1 MKKLCLFIPLFVLG
15 CLLPSCKTYQH
26 TSRTSAIQQRG
37 IAAHQM
43 TADMRVD
50 FSVKVNGESRRDC
63 LSRREAIENA
73 LNNAIFAAHV
83 DVVIDPIY
91 EVEIHRKFGRIHY
104 YAKVTGFAGYYNKVE
119 TIDEIDKE
127 VQRVSNLS
135 MDDIVKYKLLTDPN
149 FVDQYY
155 QRDMIDNSNRT
166 NIYFNNGN
174 GNQSVGVGAG
184 ATPALAAP
192 RSKGAAHAQ
201 SLMIKKVP
209 KQPKSPRPFDQQL
222 TSALRL
228 RNTGIGLVSAG
239 VVMMFPIGLPCLLA
253 KEPYYSGGRVYYEP
267 NIAAVDAGIAMMTL
281 GGASAIVGIVCAS
294 VGGVKANKL
303 KNSGLAI
310 APSTQGLGLKL
321 QF

>member
-37 IAAHQM
+37 IAVHQM

-73 LNNAIFAAHV
+73 LNNAIAAAHV

-91 EVEIHRKFGRIHY
+91 EVEVHRKFARIHY

-184 ATPALAAP
+184 AAPA
-192 RSKGAAHAQ
+192 K
-201 SLMIKKVP
+201 
-209 KQPKSPRPFDQQL
+209 
-222 TSALRL
+222 
-228 RNTGIGLVSAG
+228 RNTFNIPAKQKPAASPIINNVSNRNMPLRDYG
-239 VVMMFPIGLPCLLA
+239 QDFKKA
-253 KEPYYSGGRVYYEP
+253 KQIR
-267 NIAAVDAGIAMMTL
+267 DAGIGML
-281 GGASAIVGIVCAS
+281 VGGAVLAFPVGVTTWVTTGAYEIGIPLLVIGAASTFAVGIPCIAVGQVRMDKIKKSNYNLTLAPAS
-294 VGGVKANKL
+294 
-303 KNSGLAI
+303 SGM
-310 APSTQGLGLKL
+310 GLKL

>member
-1 MKKLCLFIPLFVLG
+1 MKSKLCLLISLFVVG

-26 TSRTSAIQQRG
+26 TSRTADIQQRG
-37 IAAHQM
+37 ITAHQM
-43 TADMRVD
+43 SADMRVD
-50 FSVKVNGESRRDC
+50 FAVKVNGESRKDC
-63 LSRREAIENA
+63 LTRKEAIENA
-73 LNNAIFAAHV
+73 LNSAIAAAHV

-91 EVEIHRKFGRIHY
+91 EVEVHRKFGRFHY
-104 YAKVTGFAGYYNKVE
+104 YAKVTGYAGYYTKVE
-119 TIDEIDKE
+119 TVDEIDKE
-127 VQRVSNLS
+127 VQRVSSLS

-166 NIYFNNGN
+166 TIYFNNGN
-174 GNQSVGVGAG
+174 GNQSVGAG
-184 ATPALAAP
+184 VPVLAAP
-192 RSKGAAHAQ
+192 RSNAAAPAQ
-201 SLMIKKVP
+201 SLMIQKAP
-209 KQPKSPRPFDQQL
+209 KQPKSPRTFDQQL
-222 TSALRL
+222 TSALKL
-228 RNTGIGLVSAG
+228 RNTGIGLVSVGA
-239 VVMMFPIGLPCLLA
+239 VMMFPIGIPCLLA
-253 KEPYYSGGRVYYEP
+253 KDQYYSGGRVYYEP
-267 NIAAVDAGIAMMTL
+267 NIAAVDAGIAMMTI